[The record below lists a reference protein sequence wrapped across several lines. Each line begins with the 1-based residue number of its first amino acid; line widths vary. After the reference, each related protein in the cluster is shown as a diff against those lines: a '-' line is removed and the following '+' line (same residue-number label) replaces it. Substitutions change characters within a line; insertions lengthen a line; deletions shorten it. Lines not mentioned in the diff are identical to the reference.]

1 MSVLL
6 FIISLIVGLV
16 VTAVINRLM
25 ALFYCFLLVVFGI
38 WLLIF
43 YWESLFPFIQFLLFL
58 VGFILGICLVV
69 ILMYISILLIAVGIT
84 HLKNYLTKN
93 KNDDR

>member
-25 ALFYCFLLVVFGI
+25 ALYYCFLLVVFGI

-93 KNDDR
+93 KKDDR